1 MKDHSAKDVAGKLGI
16 SKATVYRL
24 ISRGDLKTVT
34 RPPKPGLAPR
44 TRITDEDLTAF
55 IKEQTSA

>member
-1 MKDHSAKDVAGKLGI
+1 MTDHSAREVAAKLGI

-24 ISRGDLKTVT
+24 IAAGDLKTVT

-44 TRITDEDLTAF
+44 TRITDEDLTTF
-55 IKEQTSA
+55 ITEQSNV